1 MYKDKA
7 HHTKFHLFLLFIVLV
22 VLIWSLI
29 KPKTYSDWLADGGPI
44 VVGLIIVIAVYPRF
58 QFTSLSY
65 VIIAIL
71 SILEFIGA
79 HYTFSEVP
87 LFDWIKEEYG
97 LKRNDYD
104 RLGHFMK
111 GFSTIVIRE
120 ILVRK
125 AHIQIGAWLITFT
138 MSILMAIAA
147 LYEIAEMLTSII
159 TSGSQFAQDFL
170 AVQNDPFDSEWDMTM
185 ALIGSIVGLLLL
197 TKWHNQL
204 LKKYKQ

>member
-1 MYKDKA
+1 MLVGVKAVFRDKTKPA
-7 HHTKFHLFLLFIVLV
+7 KFHLFLLFIVLV

-111 GFSTIVIRE
+111 GFSTKSPYPDRRLVNYLYHE
-120 ILVRK
+120 HFNGDCCLVR
-125 AHIQIGAWLITFT
+125 
-138 MSILMAIAA
+138 
-147 LYEIAEMLTSII
+147 
-159 TSGSQFAQDFL
+159 DC
-170 AVQNDPFDSEWDMTM
+170 
-185 ALIGSIVGLLLL
+185 
-197 TKWHNQL
+197 
-204 LKKYKQ
+204 